1 MLSELYSI
9 SPGGRN
15 FIQVFGTSGY
25 QILLYNHI
33 CGHDIAQRVA
43 SENILRGGKENNSL
57 VGKNTDL
64 YLVDVEV
71 EHHLK

>member
-15 FIQVFGTSGY
+15 FIHYPSGY
-25 QILLYNHI
+25 QILIYNYI

-64 YLVDVEV
+64 YLVGVEV
-71 EHHLK
+71 EHHLR